1 MFTREEILNNYKK
14 VDFPK
19 SFFDDTALN
28 NKDTLF
34 YNNSKPPLSSQTKD
48 VSTLSQSYVLPWR
61 LVQQKNIHPNNTHNN
76 KIEFTRGGNFT
87 APAHKEPTIELKTE
101 NFKYLYDKYSVP
113 LEKKIIYLKN
123 KYNNSILGPFNYEE
137 LQSMYKDKKYDSNF
151 EFKTIDIYT
160 YSEEEPSN
168 YYSVKNIN
176 EENWAEEI
184 VDSPLLEYTEL
195 FIKVKELLDGT
206 KKRKIEIKELNEE
219 IEELKAKNIEKDE
232 KIFDLTKQIKKLTDD
247 LSLQKQSNKEKE
259 EELSSKKSD
268 VNNND
273 EDNKEEDEK
282 EENNEKV
289 EIDYKH
295 KIEIKK
301 DEEDGK
307 EMVEEEEKIEIIQP
321 KVLDMGEKWE
331 VAGSKRK
338 KKVEKVQ
345 DDPKKIVG
353 LPSKKGDIKNNTD
366 SLIKMPGSNKS
377 KKNQVSGDELVD
389 MLKPKKKEAPKNDG
403 ELSTTEF
410 KEVKA
415 KGKKKNKKQFESTN
429 VSLGFKY

>member
-19 SFFDDTALN
+19 SFFDDTVLK
-28 NKDTLF
+28 NKNTLF
-34 YNNSKPPLSSQTKD
+34 YNNSKPPLSSQPKD
-48 VSTLSQSYVLPWR
+48 VSALSQSYVLPWR
-61 LVQQKNIHPNNTHNN
+61 ILQQKNIHTNNNN
-76 KIEFTRGGNFT
+76 KIEFVRGGNFT
-87 APAHKEPTIELKTE
+87 PSVHKEPTIELKVE
-101 NFKYLYDKYSVP
+101 NFKYLYNKYSIP
-113 LEKKIIYLKN
+113 LEKKMIYLKN
-123 KYNNSILGPFNYEE
+123 KYNSNISGPFNYEE

-151 EFKTIDIYT
+151 EFKTIDIYS
-160 YSEEEPSN
+160 YAEEDPSN
-168 YYSVKNIN
+168 FYSLKEIN

-184 VDSPLLEYTEL
+184 VDSPNLEYTEL

-232 KIFDLTKQIKKLTDD
+232 TIFELKKQLKKLTDD
-247 LSLQKQSNKEKE
+247 LSLQKQLSKEKE
-259 EELSSKKSD
+259 EELSTKKSD
-268 VNNND
+268 IYKND
-273 EDNKEEDEK
+273 QDNKEEDEK
-282 EENNEKV
+282 EESNERV

-301 DEEDGK
+301 GEEDEK
-307 EMVEEEEKIEIIQP
+307 EVVEEEEKIVIQP

-345 DDPKKIVG
+345 EDPKKIVG
-353 LPSKKGDIKNNTD
+353 LPTKKGDIKNNAD
-366 SLIKMPGSNKS
+366 SLIKMPGSNKG

-403 ELSTTEF
+403 VLSTTEF
-410 KEVKA
+410 KEVKG

>member
-1 MFTREEILNNYKK
+1 MFTREQILNNYKK

-19 SFFDDTALN
+19 SLIDDTALK

-34 YNNSKPPLSSQTKD
+34 YSNSKPPLSSQPKD
-48 VSTLSQSYVLPWR
+48 ASSLSQSYVLPWR
-61 LVQQKNIHPNNTHNN
+61 LLQQKNIHPNNNN
-76 KIEFTRGGNFT
+76 KVEFVRGGNFT
-87 APAHKEPTIELKTE
+87 APVHKEPTIELKID
-101 NFKYLYDKYSVP
+101 NFKYLYDKYSIP

-123 KYNNSILGPFNYEE
+123 KYNNNILGPFNYEE

-151 EFKTIDIYT
+151 EFKTIDIYS
-160 YSEEEPSN
+160 YAEEDPSN
-168 YYSVKNIN
+168 FYSIKEIN
-176 EENWAEEI
+176 EENWAKEI
-184 VDSPLLEYTEL
+184 VDSPNLEYTEL

-232 KIFDLTKQIKKLTDD
+232 KIFELTRQLKKLTDD
-247 LSLQKQSNKEKE
+247 LSLQKNLSNEKE
-259 EELSSKKSD
+259 EEFSNKKNEI
-268 VNNND
+268 NNNE

-282 EENNEKV
+282 EESNEKV

-301 DEEDGK
+301 DEEDEK
-307 EMVEEEEKIEIIQP
+307 EIVEEEEKIVIQP

-345 DDPKKIVG
+345 EDPKKIVG
-353 LPSKKGDIKNNTD
+353 LPTKKGDLKNNTD
-366 SLIKMPGSNKS
+366 SLIKMPGSNKG

-389 MLKPKKKEAPKNDG
+389 MLKPKKKEVPKNDG

-410 KEVKA
+410 KEVKG

>member
-19 SFFDDTALN
+19 SLFDDTVLK

-34 YNNSKPPLSSQTKD
+34 YNNSKPPLSSQPKD
-48 VSTLSQSYVLPWR
+48 VSALSQSYVLPWR
-61 LVQQKNIHPNNTHNN
+61 ILQQKNIHPNNNN
-76 KIEFTRGGNFT
+76 KIEFVRGGNFT
-87 APAHKEPTIELKTE
+87 PSVHKEPTIELKIE
-101 NFKYLYDKYSVP
+101 NFKYLYDKYSIP
-113 LEKKIIYLKN
+113 LEKKTIYLKN
-123 KYNNSILGPFNYEE
+123 KYNNNILGPFNYEE
-137 LQSMYKDKKYDSNF
+137 LQSMYKDKKYDSNY
-151 EFKTIDIYT
+151 EFRTIDIYAYAEEDPYNF
-160 YSEEEPSN
+160 YSI
-168 YYSVKNIN
+168 KDIN
-176 EENWAEEI
+176 EENWAEDIIE
-184 VDSPLLEYTEL
+184 SPNLEYTEL
-195 FIKVKELLDGT
+195 FKKLKELLDGT
-206 KKRKIEIKELNEE
+206 KKRKIEIKELKEE

-232 KIFDLTKQIKKLTDD
+232 NIFELKKQLKKLTDD
-247 LSLQKQSNKEKE
+247 LSFQKQLSKEKE
-259 EELSSKKSD
+259 EELSNKKNEI
-268 VNNND
+268 NNND

-282 EENNEKV
+282 EESKERV

-295 KIEIKK
+295 KIEIQK
-301 DEEDGK
+301 DEEDEK
-307 EMVEEEEKIEIIQP
+307 EVVEEEEKIVIQP

-345 DDPKKIVG
+345 EDPKKIVG
-353 LPSKKGDIKNNTD
+353 LPTKKGDIKNNAD
-366 SLIKMPGSNKS
+366 SLIKMPGSNKG

-410 KEVKA
+410 KEVKG

>member
-19 SFFDDTALN
+19 SFFDDTVLK
-28 NKDTLF
+28 NKNTLF
-34 YNNSKPPLSSQTKD
+34 YNNSKPPLSSQPKD
-48 VSTLSQSYVLPWR
+48 VSALSQSYVLPWR
-61 LVQQKNIHPNNTHNN
+61 ILQQKNIHPNNNN
-76 KIEFTRGGNFT
+76 KIEFVRGGNFT
-87 APAHKEPTIELKTE
+87 PSVHKEPTIELKVE
-101 NFKYLYDKYSVP
+101 NFKYLYNKYSIP
-113 LEKKIIYLKN
+113 LEKKMIYLKN
-123 KYNNSILGPFNYEE
+123 KYNSNISGPFNYEE

-151 EFKTIDIYT
+151 EFKTIDIYS
-160 YSEEEPSN
+160 YAEEDPSN
-168 YYSVKNIN
+168 FYSLKEIN

-184 VDSPLLEYTEL
+184 VDSPNLEYTEL

-232 KIFDLTKQIKKLTDD
+232 TIFELKKQLKKLTDD
-247 LSLQKQSNKEKE
+247 LSLQKQLSKEKE
-259 EELSSKKSD
+259 EELSTKKSD
-268 VNNND
+268 IYKND
-273 EDNKEEDEK
+273 QDNKEEDEK
-282 EENNEKV
+282 EESNERV

-301 DEEDGK
+301 GEEDEK
-307 EMVEEEEKIEIIQP
+307 EVVEEEEKIVIQP

-345 DDPKKIVG
+345 EDPKKIVG
-353 LPSKKGDIKNNTD
+353 LPTKKGDIKNNAD
-366 SLIKMPGSNKS
+366 SLIKMPGSNKG

-403 ELSTTEF
+403 VLSTTEF
-410 KEVKA
+410 KEVKG

>member
-19 SFFDDTALN
+19 SLFDDTALKS
-28 NKDTLF
+28 KDTLF
-34 YNNSKPPLSSQTKD
+34 YNNSKPPLSSQPKD
-48 VSTLSQSYVLPWR
+48 VSSLSQSYVLPWR
-61 LVQQKNIHPNNTHNN
+61 ILQQKNIHPNNNN
-76 KIEFTRGGNFT
+76 KIEFVRGGNFT
-87 APAHKEPTIELKTE
+87 PSIHKEPTIEIKIE
-101 NFKYLYDKYSVP
+101 NFKFLYDKYSIP

-123 KYNNSILGPFNYEE
+123 KYNNNILGPFNYEE

-151 EFKTIDIYT
+151 EFKTIDIYAFAEEDQSNF
-160 YSEEEPSN
+160 YSI
-168 YYSVKNIN
+168 KNIN

-184 VDSPLLEYTEL
+184 VDNPLLEYTEL

-232 KIFDLTKQIKKLTDD
+232 KIFELTRQLKKLTDD
-247 LSLQKQSNKEKE
+247 LSLQKQLSKEKE
-259 EELSSKKSD
+259 EELSSKKNEI
-268 VNNND
+268 NNNE
-273 EDNKEEDEK
+273 EDKKEEDEK
-282 EENNEKV
+282 EEIKEKV

-301 DEEDGK
+301 DEEDEK
-307 EMVEEEEKIEIIQP
+307 EVVEEEEKIVIQP

-345 DDPKKIVG
+345 EDPKKIVG
-353 LPSKKGDIKNNTD
+353 LPTKKGDIKNNAD

-389 MLKPKKKEAPKNDG
+389 MLKPKKKEVPKNDG

-410 KEVKA
+410 KEVKG

>member
-1 MFTREEILNNYKK
+1 
-14 VDFPK
+14 
-19 SFFDDTALN
+19 
-28 NKDTLF
+28 
-34 YNNSKPPLSSQTKD
+34 LSSQPKD
-48 VSTLSQSYVLPWR
+48 ASSLSQSYVLPWR
-61 LVQQKNIHPNNTHNN
+61 LLQQKNIHPNNNN
-76 KIEFTRGGNFT
+76 KVEFVRGGNFT
-87 APAHKEPTIELKTE
+87 APVHKEPTIELKID
-101 NFKYLYDKYSVP
+101 NFKYLYDKYSIP

-123 KYNNSILGPFNYEE
+123 KYNNNILGPFNYEE

-151 EFKTIDIYT
+151 EFKTIDIYS
-160 YSEEEPSN
+160 YAEEDPSN
-168 YYSVKNIN
+168 FYSIKEIN
-176 EENWAEEI
+176 EENWAKEI
-184 VDSPLLEYTEL
+184 VDSPNLEYTEL

-232 KIFDLTKQIKKLTDD
+232 KIFELTRQLKKLTDD
-247 LSLQKQSNKEKE
+247 LSLQKNLSNEKE
-259 EELSSKKSD
+259 EELSNKKNEI
-268 VNNND
+268 NNNE

-282 EENNEKV
+282 EESNEKV

-301 DEEDGK
+301 DEEDEK
-307 EMVEEEEKIEIIQP
+307 EIVEEEEKIVIQP

-345 DDPKKIVG
+345 EDPKKIVG
-353 LPSKKGDIKNNTD
+353 LPTKKGDLKNNTD
-366 SLIKMPGSNKS
+366 SLIKMPGSNKG

-389 MLKPKKKEAPKNDG
+389 MLKPKKKEVPKNDG

-410 KEVKA
+410 KEVKG

>member
-19 SFFDDTALN
+19 SLFDDTALKS
-28 NKDTLF
+28 KDTLF
-34 YNNSKPPLSSQTKD
+34 YNNSKPPLSSQPKD
-48 VSTLSQSYVLPWR
+48 VSSLSQSYVLPWR
-61 LVQQKNIHPNNTHNN
+61 ILQQKNIHPNNNN
-76 KIEFTRGGNFT
+76 KIEFVRGGNFT
-87 APAHKEPTIELKTE
+87 PSVHKEPTIEIKIE
-101 NFKYLYDKYSVP
+101 NFKYLYDKYSIP

-123 KYNNSILGPFNYEE
+123 KYNSNILGPFNYEE

-151 EFKTIDIYT
+151 EFKTIDIYAFAEEDQSNF
-160 YSEEEPSN
+160 YSI
-168 YYSVKNIN
+168 KNIN

-184 VDSPLLEYTEL
+184 VDNPLLEYTEL

-232 KIFDLTKQIKKLTDD
+232 KIFELTRQLKKLNDD
-247 LSLQKQSNKEKE
+247 LSLQKQLSQEKE
-259 EELSSKKSD
+259 EELSSKKSEI
-268 VNNND
+268 NNNE
-273 EDNKEEDEK
+273 EDKKEEDEK
-282 EENNEKV
+282 EEIKEKV

-301 DEEDGK
+301 DEEDEK
-307 EMVEEEEKIEIIQP
+307 EVVEEEEKIVIQP

-345 DDPKKIVG
+345 EDPKKIVG
-353 LPSKKGDIKNNTD
+353 LPTKKGDIKNNAD

-389 MLKPKKKEAPKNDG
+389 MLKPKKKEVPKNDG

-410 KEVKA
+410 KEVKG

>member
-19 SFFDDTALN
+19 SLFDDTALK

-34 YNNSKPPLSSQTKD
+34 YNNSKQPLSSQPKD
-48 VSTLSQSYVLPWR
+48 VSSLSQSYVLPWR
-61 LVQQKNIHPNNTHNN
+61 ILQQKNIHPNNNN
-76 KIEFTRGGNFT
+76 KIEFVRGGNFT
-87 APAHKEPTIELKTE
+87 PSIHKEPTIEIKIE
-101 NFKYLYDKYSVP
+101 NFKFLYDKYSIP

-123 KYNNSILGPFNYEE
+123 KYNNNILGPFNYEE

-151 EFKTIDIYT
+151 EFKTIDIYAFAEEDQSNF
-160 YSEEEPSN
+160 YSI
-168 YYSVKNIN
+168 KNIN

-184 VDSPLLEYTEL
+184 VDNPLLEYTEL

-232 KIFDLTKQIKKLTDD
+232 KIFELTRQLKKLTDD
-247 LSLQKQSNKEKE
+247 LSLQKQLSKEKE
-259 EELSSKKSD
+259 EELSSKKNEI
-268 VNNND
+268 NNNE
-273 EDNKEEDEK
+273 EDKKEEDEK
-282 EENNEKV
+282 EEIKEKV

-301 DEEDGK
+301 DEEDEK
-307 EMVEEEEKIEIIQP
+307 EVVEEEEKIVIQP

-345 DDPKKIVG
+345 EDPKKIVG
-353 LPSKKGDIKNNTD
+353 LPTKKGDIKNNAD

-389 MLKPKKKEAPKNDG
+389 MLKPKKKEVPKNDG

-410 KEVKA
+410 KEVKG

>member
-1 MFTREEILNNYKK
+1 MLTREEILNSYKK

-19 SFFDDTALN
+19 SFFDNTVLN

-34 YNNSKPPLSSQTKD
+34 YDNSRPPLSSQPKD
-48 VSTLSQSYVLPWR
+48 VSSLSQSYVLPWR
-61 LVQQKNIHPNNTHNN
+61 ILQQKNIHPNNTYNN
-76 KIEFTRGGNFT
+76 KIEFVRSGNFT
-87 APAHKEPTIELKTE
+87 APVHKEPTIELKIE
-101 NFKYLYDKYSVP
+101 NFKYLYDKYSIP

-123 KYNNSILGPFNYEE
+123 KYNNNVLGPFNYEE
-137 LQSMYKDKKYDSNF
+137 LQTMYKDKKYDSNF

-160 YSEEEPSN
+160 FAEEDPSN
-168 YYSVKNIN
+168 FYSIKDIN

-184 VDSPLLEYTEL
+184 VESPLLEYTEL
-195 FIKVKELLDGT
+195 FVKVKELLNGT
-206 KKRKIEIKELNEE
+206 KKRKVEIKELNEE
-219 IEELKAKNIEKDE
+219 IEVLKAKNIENEE
-232 KIFDLTKQIKKLTDD
+232 KIFELTKQVKKLTDD
-247 LSLQKQSNKEKE
+247 LILQKKLNKEKE
-259 EELSSKKSD
+259 EELSNKKSE
-268 VNNND
+268 VNDND

-282 EENNEKV
+282 EESKEKV

-301 DEEDGK
+301 DEEDEK
-307 EMVEEEEKIEIIQP
+307 EVIEEEEKIEIIQP
-321 KVLDMGEKWE
+321 KILDMGEKWE

-345 DDPKKIVG
+345 EDPKKIVG
-353 LPSKKGDIKNNTD
+353 LPTKKGDIKNNAD
-366 SLIKMPGSNKS
+366 SLIKLPGSNKS
-377 KKNQVSGDELVD
+377 KKNPISGDQLVD
-389 MLKPKKKEAPKNDG
+389 MLKPKKKEVPKNDG

-410 KEVKA
+410 KEVKG

>member
-19 SFFDDTALN
+19 SLFDDTVLK

-34 YNNSKPPLSSQTKD
+34 YNNSKPPLSSQPKD
-48 VSTLSQSYVLPWR
+48 VSALSQSYVLPWR
-61 LVQQKNIHPNNTHNN
+61 ILQQKNIHPNNNN
-76 KIEFTRGGNFT
+76 KIEFVRGGNFT
-87 APAHKEPTIELKTE
+87 PSIQKEPTIEIKIE
-101 NFKYLYDKYSVP
+101 NFKYLYNKYSIP
-113 LEKKIIYLKN
+113 LEKKIIYLKH
-123 KYNNSILGPFNYEE
+123 KYNNNILGPFNYEE

-151 EFKTIDIYT
+151 EFKTIDIYAFAEEDQSNF
-160 YSEEEPSN
+160 YSI
-168 YYSVKNIN
+168 KNIN

-184 VDSPLLEYTEL
+184 VDNPLLEYTEL

-232 KIFDLTKQIKKLTDD
+232 KIFELTKQLKKLTDD
-247 LSLQKQSNKEKE
+247 LSLQKQLSKEKE
-259 EELSSKKSD
+259 EELSYKKNEI
-268 VNNND
+268 NNNE
-273 EDNKEEDEK
+273 EDKKEEDEK
-282 EENNEKV
+282 EEIKEKV

-301 DEEDGK
+301 DEEDEK
-307 EMVEEEEKIEIIQP
+307 EVVEEEEKIVIQP

-345 DDPKKIVG
+345 EDPKKIVG
-353 LPSKKGDIKNNTD
+353 LPTKKGDIKNNAD
-366 SLIKMPGSNKS
+366 SLIKMPGSNKG

-389 MLKPKKKEAPKNDG
+389 MLKPKKKEVPKNEG

-410 KEVKA
+410 KEVKG

>member
-19 SFFDDTALN
+19 SLFDDTALKS
-28 NKDTLF
+28 KDTLF
-34 YNNSKPPLSSQTKD
+34 YNNSKPPLSSQPKD
-48 VSTLSQSYVLPWR
+48 VSSLSQSYVLPWR
-61 LVQQKNIHPNNTHNN
+61 ILQQKNIHPNNNN
-76 KIEFTRGGNFT
+76 KIEFVRGGNFT
-87 APAHKEPTIELKTE
+87 PSIHKEPTIEIKIE
-101 NFKYLYDKYSVP
+101 NFKYLYDKYSIP

-123 KYNNSILGPFNYEE
+123 KYNSNILGPFNYEE

-151 EFKTIDIYT
+151 EFKTIDIYAFAEEDQSNF
-160 YSEEEPSN
+160 YSI
-168 YYSVKNIN
+168 KNIN

-184 VDSPLLEYTEL
+184 VDNPLLEYTEL

-232 KIFDLTKQIKKLTDD
+232 KIFELTRQLKKLNDD
-247 LSLQKQSNKEKE
+247 LSLQKQLSQEKE
-259 EELSSKKSD
+259 EELSSKKSEI
-268 VNNND
+268 NNNE
-273 EDNKEEDEK
+273 EDKKEEDEK
-282 EENNEKV
+282 EEIKEKV

-301 DEEDGK
+301 DEEDEK
-307 EMVEEEEKIEIIQP
+307 EVVEEEEKIVIQP

-345 DDPKKIVG
+345 EDPKKIVG
-353 LPSKKGDIKNNTD
+353 LPTKKGDIKNNAD

-389 MLKPKKKEAPKNDG
+389 MLKPKKKEVPKNDG

-410 KEVKA
+410 KEVKG

>member
-19 SFFDDTALN
+19 SLFDDTALKS
-28 NKDTLF
+28 KDTLF
-34 YNNSKPPLSSQTKD
+34 YNNSKPPLSSQPKD
-48 VSTLSQSYVLPWR
+48 VSSLSQSYVLPWR
-61 LVQQKNIHPNNTHNN
+61 ILQQKNIHPNNNN
-76 KIEFTRGGNFT
+76 KIEFVRGGNFT
-87 APAHKEPTIELKTE
+87 PSIHKEPTIEIKIE
-101 NFKYLYDKYSVP
+101 NFKFLYDKYSIP

-123 KYNNSILGPFNYEE
+123 KYNNNILGPFNYEE

-151 EFKTIDIYT
+151 EFKTIDIYAFAEEDQSNF
-160 YSEEEPSN
+160 YSI
-168 YYSVKNIN
+168 KNIN

-184 VDSPLLEYTEL
+184 VDNPLLEYTEL

-232 KIFDLTKQIKKLTDD
+232 KIFELTRQLKKLTDD
-247 LSLQKQSNKEKE
+247 LSLQKQLSKEKE
-259 EELSSKKSD
+259 EELSSKKNEI
-268 VNNND
+268 NNNE
-273 EDNKEEDEK
+273 EDKKEEDEK
-282 EENNEKV
+282 EEIKEKV

-301 DEEDGK
+301 DEEDEK
-307 EMVEEEEKIEIIQP
+307 EVVEEEEKIVIQR

-345 DDPKKIVG
+345 EDPKKIVG
-353 LPSKKGDIKNNTD
+353 LPTKKGDIKNNAD
-366 SLIKMPGSNKS
+366 SLIKMPGSNKG

-410 KEVKA
+410 KEVKG

>member
-19 SFFDDTALN
+19 SLFDDTVLK

-34 YNNSKPPLSSQTKD
+34 YNNSKPPLSSQPKD
-48 VSTLSQSYVLPWR
+48 VSALSQSYVLPWR
-61 LVQQKNIHPNNTHNN
+61 ILQQKNIHPNNNN
-76 KIEFTRGGNFT
+76 KIEFVRGGNFT
-87 APAHKEPTIELKTE
+87 PSIHKEPTIEIKIE
-101 NFKYLYDKYSVP
+101 NFKFLYDKYSIP

-123 KYNNSILGPFNYEE
+123 KYNNNILGPFNYEE

-151 EFKTIDIYT
+151 EFKTIDIYAFAEEDQSNF
-160 YSEEEPSN
+160 YSI
-168 YYSVKNIN
+168 KNIN

-184 VDSPLLEYTEL
+184 VDNPLLEYTEL

-232 KIFDLTKQIKKLTDD
+232 KIFELTRQLKKLTDD
-247 LSLQKQSNKEKE
+247 SSLQKQLSKEKE
-259 EELSSKKSD
+259 EELSNKKNEI
-268 VNNND
+268 NNND

-282 EENNEKV
+282 EESKERV

-295 KIEIKK
+295 KIEIQK
-301 DEEDGK
+301 DEEDEK
-307 EMVEEEEKIEIIQP
+307 EVVEEEEKIVIQP

-331 VAGSKRK
+331 VAGRKRK

-345 DDPKKIVG
+345 EDPKKIVG
-353 LPSKKGDIKNNTD
+353 LPTKKGDIKNNAD
-366 SLIKMPGSNKS
+366 SLIKMPGSNKG

-410 KEVKA
+410 KEVKG

>member
-19 SFFDDTALN
+19 SFFDDNVLK

-34 YNNSKPPLSSQTKD
+34 YNNSKPPLSSQPKD
-48 VSTLSQSYVLPWR
+48 ASALSQSYVLPWR
-61 LVQQKNIHPNNTHNN
+61 ILQQKNIHPNNNN
-76 KIEFTRGGNFT
+76 KIEFVRGGNFT
-87 APAHKEPTIELKTE
+87 PSVHKEPTIELKVE
-101 NFKYLYDKYSVP
+101 NFKHLYNKYSIP

-123 KYNNSILGPFNYEE
+123 KYNSNISGPFNYEE

-151 EFKTIDIYT
+151 EFKTIDIYS
-160 YSEEEPSN
+160 YAEEDPSN
-168 YYSVKNIN
+168 FYSLKEIN

-184 VDSPLLEYTEL
+184 VDSPNLEYTEL

-232 KIFDLTKQIKKLTDD
+232 TIFELKKRLKKLTDD
-247 LSLQKQSNKEKE
+247 LSLQKKLSKEKE
-259 EELSSKKSD
+259 EELSTKKSD
-268 VNNND
+268 INNND

-282 EENNEKV
+282 EESNERV

-301 DEEDGK
+301 DEEDEK
-307 EMVEEEEKIEIIQP
+307 EVVEEEEKIVIQP

-345 DDPKKIVG
+345 EDPKKIVG
-353 LPSKKGDIKNNTD
+353 LPTKKGDIKNNAD
-366 SLIKMPGSNKS
+366 SLIKIPGSNKG

-410 KEVKA
+410 KEVKG

>member
-1 MFTREEILNNYKK
+1 MFTREEILKNYKK

-19 SFFDDTALN
+19 SLFDDNVLK

-34 YNNSKPPLSSQTKD
+34 YNNSKPPMSSQTKD
-48 VSTLSQSYVLPWR
+48 VSSLSESYVLPWR
-61 LVQQKNIHPNNTHNN
+61 ILQQKNIHPNNSYNN
-76 KIEFTRGGNFT
+76 KIEFVRGGNFT
-87 APAHKEPTIELKTE
+87 APVHKEPTIELKID
-101 NFKYLYDKYSVP
+101 NFKYLYDKYSIP
-113 LEKKIIYLKN
+113 LDKKTIYLKN
-123 KYNNSILGPFNYEE
+123 KYNNNISGPFNLEE

-151 EFKTIDIYT
+151 EFKTIDIYS
-160 YSEEEPSN
+160 YAEDDPSN
-168 YYSVKNIN
+168 FYSIKAIN

-184 VDSPLLEYTEL
+184 VDSPNLEYTEL

-232 KIFDLTKQIKKLTDD
+232 KIFELTKQLKKLTED
-247 LSLQKQSNKEKE
+247 LSLQKQQSKEKG
-259 EELSSKKSD
+259 EELSNKKSD
-268 VNNND
+268 INNND
-273 EDNKEEDEK
+273 EEDEK
-282 EENNEKV
+282 EESKEKV
-289 EIDYKH
+289 EIEYKH
-295 KIEIKK
+295 KIEIKN
-301 DEEDGK
+301 DEEDEK
-307 EMVEEEEKIEIIQP
+307 EVVEEEEKIEIIQP

-345 DDPKKIVG
+345 EDPKKIVG
-353 LPSKKGDIKNNTD
+353 LPTKKGDLKNNAD

-377 KKNQVSGDELVD
+377 KKSQVSGDELVD

-410 KEVKA
+410 KEVKG

>member
-1 MFTREEILNNYKK
+1 
-14 VDFPK
+14 
-19 SFFDDTALN
+19 
-28 NKDTLF
+28 
-34 YNNSKPPLSSQTKD
+34 
-48 VSTLSQSYVLPWR
+48 
-61 LVQQKNIHPNNTHNN
+61 
-76 KIEFTRGGNFT
+76 
-87 APAHKEPTIELKTE
+87 
-101 NFKYLYDKYSVP
+101 
-113 LEKKIIYLKN
+113 
-123 KYNNSILGPFNYEE
+123 
-137 LQSMYKDKKYDSNF
+137 MYKDKKYDSNF
-151 EFKTIDIYT
+151 EFKTIDIYS
-160 YSEEEPSN
+160 YAEEDPSN
-168 YYSVKNIN
+168 FYSLKEIN

-184 VDSPLLEYTEL
+184 VDSPNLEYTEL

-232 KIFDLTKQIKKLTDD
+232 TIFELKKQLKKLTDD
-247 LSLQKQSNKEKE
+247 LSLQKQLSKEKE
-259 EELSSKKSD
+259 EGLSTKKSD
-268 VNNND
+268 INNNE

-282 EENNEKV
+282 EESNERV

-301 DEEDGK
+301 DEEDEK
-307 EMVEEEEKIEIIQP
+307 EVVEEEEKIVIQP

-345 DDPKKIVG
+345 EDPKKIVG
-353 LPSKKGDIKNNTD
+353 LPTKKGDIKNNAD
-366 SLIKMPGSNKS
+366 SLIKIPGSNKG

-410 KEVKA
+410 KEVKG

>member
-19 SFFDDTALN
+19 SLFDDTALK

-34 YNNSKPPLSSQTKD
+34 YNNSKQPLSSQPKD
-48 VSTLSQSYVLPWR
+48 VSSLSQSYVLPWR
-61 LVQQKNIHPNNTHNN
+61 ILQQKNIHPNNNN
-76 KIEFTRGGNFT
+76 KIEFVRGGNFT
-87 APAHKEPTIELKTE
+87 PSVQKEPTIEIKIE
-101 NFKYLYDKYSVP
+101 NFKYLYNKYSIP

-123 KYNNSILGPFNYEE
+123 KYNNNILGPFNYEE

-151 EFKTIDIYT
+151 EFKTIDIYAFAEEDQSNF
-160 YSEEEPSN
+160 YSI
-168 YYSVKNIN
+168 KNIN

-184 VDSPLLEYTEL
+184 VDNPLLEYTEL

-232 KIFDLTKQIKKLTDD
+232 KIFELTKQLKKLTDD
-247 LSLQKQSNKEKE
+247 LSLQKQLSKEKE
-259 EELSSKKSD
+259 EELSYKKNEI
-268 VNNND
+268 NNNE
-273 EDNKEEDEK
+273 EDMKEEDEK
-282 EENNEKV
+282 EEIKEKV

-301 DEEDGK
+301 DEEDEK
-307 EMVEEEEKIEIIQP
+307 EVVEEEEKIVIQP

-345 DDPKKIVG
+345 EDPKKIVG
-353 LPSKKGDIKNNTD
+353 LPTKKGDIKNNAD
-366 SLIKMPGSNKS
+366 SLIKMPGSNKG

-403 ELSTTEF
+403 ELSSTEF
-410 KEVKA
+410 KEVKG

>member
-19 SFFDDTALN
+19 SLFDDTVLKS
-28 NKDTLF
+28 KDTLF
-34 YNNSKPPLSSQTKD
+34 YNNSKPPLSSQPKD
-48 VSTLSQSYVLPWR
+48 VSALSQSYVLPWR
-61 LVQQKNIHPNNTHNN
+61 ILQQKNIHPNNNN
-76 KIEFTRGGNFT
+76 KIEFVRGGNFT
-87 APAHKEPTIELKTE
+87 PSVQKEPTIEIKIE
-101 NFKYLYDKYSVP
+101 NFKFLYDKYSIP

-123 KYNNSILGPFNYEE
+123 KYNNNILGPFNYEE

-151 EFKTIDIYT
+151 EFKTIDIYAFAEEDQSNF
-160 YSEEEPSN
+160 YSI
-168 YYSVKNIN
+168 KNIN

-184 VDSPLLEYTEL
+184 VDNPLLEYTEL

-206 KKRKIEIKELNEE
+206 KKRKIEIKELKEE

-232 KIFDLTKQIKKLTDD
+232 NIFELKKQLKKLTDD
-247 LSLQKQSNKEKE
+247 LSLQKQLSKEKE
-259 EELSSKKSD
+259 EELSYKKNEI
-268 VNNND
+268 NNNE
-273 EDNKEEDEK
+273 EDMKEEDEK
-282 EENNEKV
+282 EEIKEKV

-301 DEEDGK
+301 DEEDEK
-307 EMVEEEEKIEIIQP
+307 EVVEEEEKIVIQP

-345 DDPKKIVG
+345 EDPKKIVG
-353 LPSKKGDIKNNTD
+353 LPTKKGDIKNNAD
-366 SLIKMPGSNKS
+366 SLIKMSGSNKG

-389 MLKPKKKEAPKNDG
+389 MLKPKKKEVPKNDG

-410 KEVKA
+410 KEVKG

>member
-1 MFTREEILNNYKK
+1 MFTREEILKNYKK

-19 SFFDDTALN
+19 SLFDDNALK

-34 YNNSKPPLSSQTKD
+34 YNNSKPPMSSQTKD
-48 VSTLSQSYVLPWR
+48 VSSLSESYVLPWR
-61 LVQQKNIHPNNTHNN
+61 ILQQKNIHPNNTYNN
-76 KIEFTRGGNFT
+76 KIEFVRGGNFT
-87 APAHKEPTIELKTE
+87 APVHKEPTIELKID
-101 NFKYLYDKYSVP
+101 NFKYLYDKYSIP
-113 LEKKIIYLKN
+113 LDKKTIYLKN
-123 KYNNSILGPFNYEE
+123 KYNNNISGPFNFEE

-151 EFKTIDIYT
+151 EFKTIDIYS
-160 YSEEEPSN
+160 YAEDDPSN
-168 YYSVKNIN
+168 FYSIKAIN

-184 VDSPLLEYTEL
+184 VDSPNLEYTEL

-232 KIFDLTKQIKKLTDD
+232 KIFELTKQLNKLTED
-247 LSLQKQSNKEKE
+247 LSLQKQLSKEKG
-259 EELSSKKSD
+259 EELSNKKSD
-268 VNNND
+268 INNND
-273 EDNKEEDEK
+273 EEDEK
-282 EENNEKV
+282 EESKEKV
-289 EIDYKH
+289 EIEYKH

-301 DEEDGK
+301 DEEDEK
-307 EMVEEEEKIEIIQP
+307 EVVEEEEKIEIIQP

-345 DDPKKIVG
+345 EDPKKIVG
-353 LPSKKGDIKNNTD
+353 LPTKKGDVKNNAD
-366 SLIKMPGSNKS
+366 SLIKMPGSNKG
-377 KKNQVSGDELVD
+377 KKSQISGDELVD
-389 MLKPKKKEAPKNDG
+389 MLKPKKKEVPKNDG

-410 KEVKA
+410 KEVKG
-415 KGKKKNKKQFESTN
+415 KGKKKNRKQFESTN

>member
-19 SFFDDTALN
+19 SLFDDTALKS
-28 NKDTLF
+28 KDTLF
-34 YNNSKPPLSSQTKD
+34 YNNSKPPLSSQPKD
-48 VSTLSQSYVLPWR
+48 VSSLSQSYVLPWR
-61 LVQQKNIHPNNTHNN
+61 ILQQKNIHPNNNN
-76 KIEFTRGGNFT
+76 KIEFVRGGNFT
-87 APAHKEPTIELKTE
+87 PSIHKEPTIEIKIE
-101 NFKYLYDKYSVP
+101 NFKYLYDKYSIP

-123 KYNNSILGPFNYEE
+123 KYNNNILGPFNYEE

-151 EFKTIDIYT
+151 EFKTIDIYAFAEEDQSNF
-160 YSEEEPSN
+160 YSI
-168 YYSVKNIN
+168 KNIN

-184 VDSPLLEYTEL
+184 VDNPLLEYTEL

-232 KIFDLTKQIKKLTDD
+232 KIFELTRQLKKLNDD
-247 LSLQKQSNKEKE
+247 LSLQKQLSQEKE
-259 EELSSKKSD
+259 EELSSKKSEI
-268 VNNND
+268 NNNE
-273 EDNKEEDEK
+273 EDKKEEDEK
-282 EENNEKV
+282 EEIKEKV

-301 DEEDGK
+301 DEEDEK
-307 EMVEEEEKIEIIQP
+307 EVVEEEEKIVIQP

-345 DDPKKIVG
+345 EDPKKIVG
-353 LPSKKGDIKNNTD
+353 LPTKKGDIKNNAD
-366 SLIKMPGSNKS
+366 SLIKMPGSNKG

-410 KEVKA
+410 KEVKG

>member
-19 SFFDDTALN
+19 SFFDDTVLK
-28 NKDTLF
+28 NKNTLF
-34 YNNSKPPLSSQTKD
+34 YNNSKPPLSSQPKD
-48 VSTLSQSYVLPWR
+48 VSALSQSYVLPWR
-61 LVQQKNIHPNNTHNN
+61 ILQQKNIHQNNNN
-76 KIEFTRGGNFT
+76 KIEFVRGGNFT
-87 APAHKEPTIELKTE
+87 PSVHKEPTIELKVE
-101 NFKYLYDKYSVP
+101 NFKYLYNKYSIP
-113 LEKKIIYLKN
+113 LEKKMIYLKN
-123 KYNNSILGPFNYEE
+123 KYNSNISGPFNYEE

-151 EFKTIDIYT
+151 EFKTIDIYS
-160 YSEEEPSN
+160 YAEEDPSN
-168 YYSVKNIN
+168 FYSLKEIN

-184 VDSPLLEYTEL
+184 VDSPNLEYTEL

-232 KIFDLTKQIKKLTDD
+232 TIFELKKQLKKLTDD
-247 LSLQKQSNKEKE
+247 LSLQKQLSKEKE
-259 EELSSKKSD
+259 EELSTKKSD
-268 VNNND
+268 IYKND
-273 EDNKEEDEK
+273 QDNKEEDEK
-282 EENNEKV
+282 EESNERV

-301 DEEDGK
+301 GEEDEK
-307 EMVEEEEKIEIIQP
+307 EVVEEEEKIVIQP

-345 DDPKKIVG
+345 EDPKKIVG
-353 LPSKKGDIKNNTD
+353 LPTKKGDIKNNAD
-366 SLIKMPGSNKS
+366 SLIKMPGSNKG

-403 ELSTTEF
+403 VLSTTEF
-410 KEVKA
+410 KEVKG

>member
-1 MFTREEILNNYKK
+1 
-14 VDFPK
+14 
-19 SFFDDTALN
+19 
-28 NKDTLF
+28 
-34 YNNSKPPLSSQTKD
+34 LSSQPKD
-48 VSTLSQSYVLPWR
+48 VSSLSQSYVLPWR
-61 LVQQKNIHPNNTHNN
+61 ILQQKNIHPNNNN
-76 KIEFTRGGNFT
+76 KIEFVRGGNFT
-87 APAHKEPTIELKTE
+87 PSIHKEPTIEIKIE
-101 NFKYLYDKYSVP
+101 NFKYLYDKYSIP

-123 KYNNSILGPFNYEE
+123 KYNSNILGPFNYEE

-151 EFKTIDIYT
+151 EFKTIDIYAFAEEDQSNF
-160 YSEEEPSN
+160 YSI
-168 YYSVKNIN
+168 KNIN

-184 VDSPLLEYTEL
+184 VDNPLLEYTEL

-232 KIFDLTKQIKKLTDD
+232 KIFELTRQLKKLNDD
-247 LSLQKQSNKEKE
+247 LSLQKQLSQEKE
-259 EELSSKKSD
+259 EELSSKKSEI
-268 VNNND
+268 NNNE
-273 EDNKEEDEK
+273 EDKKEEDEK
-282 EENNEKV
+282 EEIKEKV

-301 DEEDGK
+301 DEEDEK
-307 EMVEEEEKIEIIQP
+307 EVVEEEEKIVIQP

-345 DDPKKIVG
+345 EDPKKIVG
-353 LPSKKGDIKNNTD
+353 LPTKKGDIKNNAD
-366 SLIKMPGSNKS
+366 SLIKMPGSNKG

-410 KEVKA
+410 KEVKG

>member
-19 SFFDDTALN
+19 SLFDDTALK

-34 YNNSKPPLSSQTKD
+34 YNNSKQPLSSQPKD
-48 VSTLSQSYVLPWR
+48 VSSLSQSYVLPWR
-61 LVQQKNIHPNNTHNN
+61 ILQQKNIHPNNNN
-76 KIEFTRGGNFT
+76 KIEFVRGGNFT
-87 APAHKEPTIELKTE
+87 PSIHKEPTIEIKIE
-101 NFKYLYDKYSVP
+101 NFKFLYDKYSIP

-123 KYNNSILGPFNYEE
+123 KYNNNILGPFNYEE

-151 EFKTIDIYT
+151 EFKTIDIYAFAEEDQSNF
-160 YSEEEPSN
+160 YSI
-168 YYSVKNIN
+168 KNIN

-184 VDSPLLEYTEL
+184 VDNPLLEYTEL

-232 KIFDLTKQIKKLTDD
+232 KIFELTKQLKKLTDD
-247 LSLQKQSNKEKE
+247 LSLQKQLSKEKE
-259 EELSSKKSD
+259 EELSYKKNEI
-268 VNNND
+268 NNNE
-273 EDNKEEDEK
+273 EDMKEEDEK
-282 EENNEKV
+282 EEIKEKV

-301 DEEDGK
+301 DEEDEK
-307 EMVEEEEKIEIIQP
+307 EVVEEEEKIVIQP

-345 DDPKKIVG
+345 EDPKKIVG
-353 LPSKKGDIKNNTD
+353 LPTKKGDIKNNAD

-389 MLKPKKKEAPKNDG
+389 MLKPKKKEVPKNDG

-410 KEVKA
+410 KEVKG

>member
-19 SFFDDTALN
+19 SLFDDTALKS
-28 NKDTLF
+28 KDTLF
-34 YNNSKPPLSSQTKD
+34 YNNSKPPLSSQPKD
-48 VSTLSQSYVLPWR
+48 VSSLSQSYVLPWR
-61 LVQQKNIHPNNTHNN
+61 ILQQKNIHPNNNN
-76 KIEFTRGGNFT
+76 KIEFVRGGNFT
-87 APAHKEPTIELKTE
+87 PSIQKEPTIEIKIE
-101 NFKYLYDKYSVP
+101 NFKYLYNKYSIP

-123 KYNNSILGPFNYEE
+123 KYNNNILGPFNYEE

-151 EFKTIDIYT
+151 EFKTIDIYAFAEEDQSNF
-160 YSEEEPSN
+160 YSI
-168 YYSVKNIN
+168 KNIN

-184 VDSPLLEYTEL
+184 VDNPLLEYTEL

-232 KIFDLTKQIKKLTDD
+232 KIFELTKQLKKLTDD
-247 LSLQKQSNKEKE
+247 LSLQKQLSKEKE
-259 EELSSKKSD
+259 EELSYKKNEI
-268 VNNND
+268 NNNE
-273 EDNKEEDEK
+273 EDMKEEDEK
-282 EENNEKV
+282 EEIKEKV

-301 DEEDGK
+301 DEEDEK
-307 EMVEEEEKIEIIQP
+307 EVVEEEEKIVIQP

-345 DDPKKIVG
+345 EDPKKIVG
-353 LPSKKGDIKNNTD
+353 LPTKKGDIKNNAD
-366 SLIKMPGSNKS
+366 SLIKMPGSNKG
-377 KKNQVSGDELVD
+377 KNYQVSGDELVD
-389 MLKPKKKEAPKNDG
+389 MLKPKKKEVPKNDG

-410 KEVKA
+410 KEVKG
-415 KGKKKNKKQFESTN
+415 KGKKKNKKQFETTN

>member
-19 SFFDDTALN
+19 SLFDDTVLK

-34 YNNSKPPLSSQTKD
+34 YNNSKPPLSSQPKD
-48 VSTLSQSYVLPWR
+48 VSALSQSYVLPWR
-61 LVQQKNIHPNNTHNN
+61 ILQQKNIHPNNNN
-76 KIEFTRGGNFT
+76 KIEFVRGGNFT
-87 APAHKEPTIELKTE
+87 PSVHKEPTIEIKIE
-101 NFKYLYDKYSVP
+101 NFKYLYDKYSIP

-123 KYNNSILGPFNYEE
+123 KYNSNILGPFNYEE

-151 EFKTIDIYT
+151 EFKTIDIYAFAEEDQSNF
-160 YSEEEPSN
+160 YSI
-168 YYSVKNIN
+168 KNIN

-184 VDSPLLEYTEL
+184 VDNPLLEYTEL

-232 KIFDLTKQIKKLTDD
+232 KIFELTRQLKKLTDD
-247 LSLQKQSNKEKE
+247 LSLQKQLSQEKE
-259 EELSSKKSD
+259 EELSSKKSEI
-268 VNNND
+268 NNNE
-273 EDNKEEDEK
+273 EDKKEEDEK
-282 EENNEKV
+282 EEIKEKV

-301 DEEDGK
+301 DEEDEK
-307 EMVEEEEKIEIIQP
+307 EVVEEEEKIVIQP

-345 DDPKKIVG
+345 EDPKKIVG
-353 LPSKKGDIKNNTD
+353 LPTKKGDIKNNAD
-366 SLIKMPGSNKS
+366 SLIKMPGSNKG

-389 MLKPKKKEAPKNDG
+389 MLKPKKKEVPKNDG

-410 KEVKA
+410 KEVKG